1 MLVNSDKLI
10 HFLETEVIYE
20 PNRKRGKKNTGYDVE
35 AELVKKWESQA
46 DQELEDERTESVE
59 SSNSPQETE
68 NRNDEKLN
76 SQRGGG
82 WQ

>member
-1 MLVNSDKLI
+1 
-10 HFLETEVIYE
+10 LETEIFYE
-20 PNRKRGKKNTGYDVE
+20 PNRKSGKKNTGCDFE

-68 NRNDEKLN
+68 NRNDEELE
-76 SQRGGG
+76 SQRGGLAMMTS
-82 WQ
+82 QVPPR